1 MLTIAHR
8 ISTVIDYDL
17 IVVMEAGRVVEI
29 GKPEVLLRRENGH
42 FRRLAKENGAI
53 DDMEITSA

>member
-1 MLTIAHR
+1 M
-8 ISTVIDYDL
+8 IDYDL